1 MRCLQ
6 IIRLA
11 AQLHNTGDNG
21 NAATMTQYVEIL
33 YSALALNVFAVAY
46 RCRWLHHLAALLRR
60 FTPSG
65 TTSTSTQQPQDS
77 LDLAHTDGIPGSDT
91 DMAKRQRTL
100 LYSYYLP
107 VYLLATCA
115 DWLQGPYKYAVYS
128 AYGYSQHD
136 ISILFVAGFGSGMT
150 LGSIVGGLADT
161 WGRKRMALMYCACY
175 MLSCLAKH
183 CRPFVILLLGRVL
196 GGIATSLLFSVF
208 DAWLIKATAI
218 RRIDKSYLSESFSAA
233 NFGSSVVAIV
243 SGLVANWL
251 VGSSAEGG
259 IKSTL
264 RPAFQEAARKWIVE
278 EAESSKHGGDLLGP
292 PTTVDDK
299 RWDAAWV
306 YVGGGIKAFDLA
318 LIPLACCFLFC
329 LASWDE
335 NYGEE
340 DCQDKSDE
348 ALANGRPSSANNKTR
363 KRRIGVGTSIWGAS
377 RTVWRSPGIFNLC
390 AVSTLSESQLYI
402 FILFWTPALRAIDT
416 HPEIDGYP
424 GPPLGIVFASFMV
437 SCMLGTSLFAIL
449 TARGMRTSLLL
460 VFVLLLSAIS
470 CLTIAKTK
478 NDTTSYL
485 AMLAFEAAIGAY
497 YPAMSTVKSAI
508 VPEDQR
514 AAIYSV
520 FRLPLNL
527 MVLLNLVSNLE
538 IEQSFGICAAMLGL
552 ATLLQCR
559 AVLWEGRSSSATAT
573 ATAQS
578 LKKNEM
584 RPLLKTKDST
594 VGDYN
599 DCSDES
605 HAIDVDISSS
615 KDGGTTI
622 KRHQKA
628 AFLDS

>member
-1 MRCLQ
+1 
-6 IIRLA
+6 
-11 AQLHNTGDNG
+11 
-21 NAATMTQYVEIL
+21 MTQYVEIL

-46 RCRWLHHLAALLRR
+46 RRRWPHHLAALLRR

-65 TTSTSTQQPQDS
+65 TTSTSTQQPPQDHDDDC

-100 LYSYYLP
+100 LYRYYLP

-136 ISILFVAGFGSGMT
+136 ISFLFVAGFGSGMT

-161 WGRKRMALMYCACY
+161 WGRKRMALVYCACY
-175 MLSCLAKH
+175 TLSCLAKH

-208 DAWLIKATAI
+208 DSWLIKATAI

-251 VGSSAEGG
+251 VGTTADGG
-259 IKSTL
+259 MKSTL
-264 RPAFQEAARKWIVE
+264 RPAFQDAARKWIVE
-278 EAESSKHGGDLLGP
+278 EAESSEHGGDLLGP

-299 RWDAAWV
+299 RWDAAWI

-348 ALANGRPSSANNKTR
+348 ALINEWPSSANIKKR
-363 KRRIGVGTSIWGAS
+363 KRRLGVGASIWGAS

-402 FILFWTPALRAIDT
+402 FILLWTPALRAIDR

-449 TARGMRTSLLL
+449 TDHGMRTSLLL
-460 VFVLLLSAIS
+460 VFLLLISAIS
-470 CLTIAKTK
+470 CLTIAKTN
-478 NDTTSYL
+478 NDTISYL

-527 MVLLNLVSNLE
+527 MVVVNLVSNLE
-538 IEQSFGICAAMLGL
+538 IEQSFGLCAAMLGF

-573 ATAQS
+573 AQS
-578 LKKNEM
+578 LKRHEM

-599 DCSDES
+599 DCSGES
-605 HAIDVDISSS
+605 AIDVDISPT
-615 KDGGTTI
+615 KDDGTTI
-622 KRHQKA
+622 NWRH
-628 AFLDS
+628 SWTHESP

>member
-1 MRCLQ
+1 MCLLKL
-6 IIRLA
+6 LA
-11 AQLHNTGDNG
+11 ACIAQHTGSNG
-21 NAATMTQYVEIL
+21 KAAATMTQYVEIL

-100 LYSYYLP
+100 LYRYYLP

-161 WGRKRMALMYCACY
+161 WGRKRMALMYCVCY
-175 MLSCLAKH
+175 TLSCLAKH

-243 SGLVANWL
+243 SGLIANWL
-251 VGSSAEGG
+251 VGTTGDGG

-348 ALANGRPSSANNKTR
+348 AVVDGRPSSANNKKR
-363 KRRIGVGTSIWGAS
+363 KRKLGVGTSIWGAS
-377 RTVWRSPGIFNLC
+377 LTVWRSPGIFNLC

-402 FILFWTPALRAIDT
+402 FILLWTPALRAIDT

-478 NDTTSYL
+478 NDTISYL

-538 IEQSFGICAAMLGL
+538 IDQSFGVCAGMLGL

-559 AVLWEGRSSSATAT
+559 AVLWEGRSSNVT

-599 DCSDES
+599 DCSGES
-605 HAIDVDISSS
+605 HAIDVDISST
-615 KDGGTTI
+615 KDDGTTI
-622 KRHQKA
+622 KRRH
-628 AFLDS
+628 DS

>member
-1 MRCLQ
+1 
-6 IIRLA
+6 
-11 AQLHNTGDNG
+11 
-21 NAATMTQYVEIL
+21 MTQYVEIL
-33 YSALALNVFAVAY
+33 YSALALNVFAIAY
-46 RCRWLHHLAALLRR
+46 RCRWLHHVSSLVCR
-60 FTPSG
+60 FTAMLG
-65 TTSTSTQQPQDS
+65 RTSTSTRTHNKAQPQDT
-77 LDLAHTDGIPGSDT
+77 LDVAHTDGIPGSDR
-91 DMAKRQRTL
+91 DMAKRQRNL
-100 LYSYYLP
+100 LYRCFLP

-175 MLSCLAKH
+175 TLSCLAKH
-183 CRPFVILLLGRVL
+183 CRPFVILLMGRIL

-208 DAWLIKATAI
+208 DAWLIKATAT

-251 VGSSAEGG
+251 VGKTADGG

-264 RPAFQEAARKWIVE
+264 RPAFQQAARKWIVE
-278 EAESSKHGGDLLGP
+278 EAESSKHGGDILGP

-329 LASWDE
+329 LACWDE

-340 DCQDKSDE
+340 DCHDNSNSDE
-348 ALANGRPSSANNKTR
+348 TLIQQSSTNKKG
-363 KRRIGVGTSIWGAS
+363 KRRLGVGASIRGAS

-390 AVSTLSESQLYI
+390 VVSTLSESQLYI
-402 FILFWTPALRAIDT
+402 FILLWTPALRALDT

-437 SCMLGTSLFAIL
+437 SCMFGTSVFAIL
-449 TARGMRTSLLL
+449 TAHGMRPSLLL

-478 NDTTSYL
+478 NDTTSYI

-538 IEQSFGICAAMLGL
+538 IEQSFGVCAAMLGL
-552 ATLLQCR
+552 ATLLQFR
-559 AVLWEGRSSSATAT
+559 AAVWEGRSGGATAT
-573 ATAQS
+573 IATSTVQS
-578 LKKNEM
+578 SKANEM
-584 RPLLKTKDST
+584 RPLLKSKDST
-594 VGDYN
+594 VGDFK
-599 DCSDES
+599 DGSGGGDS
-605 HAIDVDISSS
+605 HAIDVDISSP
-615 KDGGTTI
+615 KDGSTTI
-622 KRHQKA
+622 KRRH
-628 AFLDS
+628 SWTNESP